1 MDKYYFKRLKVSLY
15 EGKTKDG
22 LSYVLAPS
30 KASNIKYFGILI
42 PKGGLMDEV
51 EIGGTKIPAGIA
63 HLLEHRL
70 FETAQGDTLKK
81 FSTQGAFANAYT
93 TQSCT
98 FFYFATSQGYE
109 EPLNTLFS
117 MFKYFYQTNEKLEAE
132 KPIVLGE
139 LASGRDD
146 PSYVFDRQMVK
157 SLYFSSPLKEE
168 IIGTEKSLQS
178 IHLSSVKKF
187 YEQYYSV
194 ENLTFFAVGDFNPQE
209 VAKLL
214 NKAGL
219 PSFKKLSVK
228 KYQNDEKYDKV
239 VEPYTE
245 INSPDGQT
253 YLGVGIKFPRRQE
266 LYEKFG
272 DDLFAFYEMAG
283 DMVFSSVHESIA
295 KMRDDG
301 LIIFNNGHYL
311 EEAGEDTY
319 MTAFFETNSPDKLKN
334 ALEKHFLDLPK
345 AYKSMTS
352 PFRSMQLS
360 FLGSS
365 IEDVGD
371 SEDYLTN
378 LIDGYLNHFAWPALV
393 NRALAFKKN
402 DACNFVKEVCS
413 FPRAYVLL
421 KGKE

>member
-157 SLYFSSPLKEE
+157 SLYFSSPLK
-168 IIGTEKSLQS
+168 
-178 IHLSSVKKF
+178 
-187 YEQYYSV
+187 
-194 ENLTFFAVGDFNPQE
+194 D
-209 VAKLL
+209 LL
-214 NKAGL
+214 
-219 PSFKKLSVK
+219 
-228 KYQNDEKYDKV
+228 
-239 VEPYTE
+239 
-245 INSPDGQT
+245 
-253 YLGVGIKFPRRQE
+253 
-266 LYEKFG
+266 
-272 DDLFAFYEMAG
+272 
-283 DMVFSSVHESIA
+283 
-295 KMRDDG
+295 
-301 LIIFNNGHYL
+301 
-311 EEAGEDTY
+311 
-319 MTAFFETNSPDKLKN
+319 
-334 ALEKHFLDLPK
+334 
-345 AYKSMTS
+345 
-352 PFRSMQLS
+352 
-360 FLGSS
+360 
-365 IEDVGD
+365 
-371 SEDYLTN
+371 
-378 LIDGYLNHFAWPALV
+378 
-393 NRALAFKKN
+393 
-402 DACNFVKEVCS
+402 
-413 FPRAYVLL
+413 
-421 KGKE
+421 